1 MTTLWQDTLYGCR
14 MLRNRPGFTIAAVLS
29 LALGIG
35 ANTTIFSIING
46 TLLSSLP
53 FHDPDRLAIL
63 WSAPT
68 NRPDARNSV
77 TAANYLAWKDHAKSF
92 SAIGGVYART
102 GNLAAGENGAPA
114 QTAETQM
121 VTASAW
127 EVLGVKPLLGRV
139 FTPEEDQPGKAAP
152 VAVLSYGFWQQ
163 YFNGRADVIGQ
174 VFDLD
179 SEKTTVIGVMPKGFL
194 FRDEETKM
202 WIPMNFSPQQLNSA
216 ASFLLVAARL
226 RDGVSLQQA
235 AAEMSSIGKG
245 LQEAFPE
252 RKKNLSIR
260 VEPIR
265 QAFFSG
271 LDQPLLVLQG
281 AVLFVLLIACA
292 NVAGL
297 LLARASARG
306 TEVAV
311 RGALGAGRA
320 RLIRQ
325 MLTESVI
332 LSLAGGVL
340 GAALGWA
347 GLRALLASLDPGEL
361 PSGIGVDYRVLIFTA
376 AISILTGLVFGLA
389 PALQTT
395 KVDLVAQLKEAGRTG
410 MEAGSKQ
417 RLRSIMVGAQIAFA
431 LILLIGAGLMM
442 TSFLKLRSN
451 PLGMDT
457 SNVLNFEFRFGQ
469 NQLMQAVGR
478 YRNVGLWEIFPVVG
492 QTYQRIF
499 ERMQTVPGVVSAA
512 AISRAPGSGD
522 WMGMGFQIAG
532 QPARDPNTPGG
543 NNMQAAYFAI
553 TPGYFHTMRIP
564 VLRGREFNDR
574 DTAAGPPVIVIN
586 KAMADRWFPNQ
597 NPLGQRI
604 ALDFVPDEPLR
615 EVIGVVGNTL
625 ASIYQRNPEPTSFI
639 PHLQQTT
646 RWQGPSWNYRAAMV
660 FVLRTSGDPNALI
673 PAVRS
678 AVAEIDPSKPASEM
692 RTIDQMLRS
701 RTSGDRLFTMLL
713 GIFGAAAAVLAAIG
727 IYGVMA
733 YAVAQRTREIGVRMA
748 LGASA
753 PNVVRLVLRQVLIL
767 VAAGMLLGLAGAYGL
782 TRFVQNLL
790 WNVSPTDPVVFTT
803 VAIGLFLTSIVACLV
818 PTFRATR
825 IDPATALRYE

>member
-1 MTTLWQDTLYGCR
+1 MTTLWQDIQYACR

-53 FHDPDRLAIL
+53 FQNSDRLAIL
-63 WSAPT
+63 WSVPI
-68 NRPDARNSV
+68 NRPDARSSV

-92 SAIGGVYART
+92 AAIGGVYNRT
-102 GNLAAGENGAPA
+102 GNLAAGQNGAPA
-114 QTAETQM
+114 ETAETQM

-127 EVLGVKPLLGRV
+127 DVLGVKPMLGRF
-139 FTPEEDQPGKAAP
+139 FTADEDQPGKAAP
-152 VAVLSYGFWQQ
+152 VAVLSYDFWQRH
-163 YFNGRADVIGQ
+163 FNGRADIIGQ

-179 SEKTTVIGVMPKGFL
+179 SDKTTVIGVMPQGFH
-194 FRDEETKM
+194 FRDESTKM
-202 WIPMNFSPQQLNSA
+202 WIPMNFSPQQLSSA
-216 ASFLLVAARL
+216 ASFLTVAGRL
-226 RDGVSLQQA
+226 RDGVSMAQA
-235 AAEMSSIGKG
+235 GAEMSSLGKG
-245 LQEAFPE
+245 LAEQFPD
-252 RKKNLSIR
+252 RDKNLTIR

-265 QAFFSG
+265 AAFFTN
-271 LDQPLLVLQG
+271 LDQPLLILQG

-311 RGALGAGRA
+311 RAALGAGRG

-340 GAALGWA
+340 GAVIGWA
-347 GLRALLASLDPGEL
+347 GLRALLASLDPGDL
-361 PSGIGVDYRVLIFTA
+361 PSGIGIDYRVLIFTA
-376 AISILTGLVFGLA
+376 GVSIVTGLVFGLA
-389 PALQTT
+389 PALQAT
-395 KVDLVAQLKEAGRTG
+395 KVDLVTQLKEAGRTG

-417 RLRSIMVGAQIAFA
+417 RLRGIMVGAQVSLA

-442 TSFLKLRSN
+442 TSFLKLRAN

-457 SNVLNFEFRFGQ
+457 SKVLTFEFRFGQ
-469 NQLMQAVGR
+469 NQLMKAVGR
-478 YRNVGLWEIFPVVG
+478 YRGVGLWEIFPSAG

-499 ERMQTVPGVVSAA
+499 ERIQSIPGVVSAA

-543 NNMQAAYFAI
+543 NNLQAAYFAT

-564 VLRGREFNDR
+564 LIQGREFNDR

-597 NPLGQRI
+597 NPIGQRI
-604 ALDFVPDEPLR
+604 ALDFVPDEPMR

-625 ASIYQRNPEPTSFI
+625 ASVYQKNPEPTLFI
-639 PHLQQTT
+639 PHLQQAQ
-646 RWQGPSWNYRAAMV
+646 RWQGPSWNYRAAMA
-660 FVLRTSGDPNALI
+660 FVLRTDGDPDALI
-673 PAVRS
+673 PAVRR
-678 AVAEIDPSKPASEM
+678 AVAEIDPSKPAAEM
-692 RTIDQMLRS
+692 RTLDQMLNS
-701 RTSGDRLFTMLL
+701 RTSGDRTFAILFT
-713 GIFGAAAAVLAAIG
+713 IFGAAAALLAAIG

-733 YAVAQRTREIGVRMA
+733 YAVAQRTREIGVRIA

-753 PNVVRLVLRQVLIL
+753 PNVVRLVMRQVLIL
-767 VAAGMLLGLAGAYGL
+767 VIAGMLLGLAGAYGL
-782 TRFVQNLL
+782 TRFLQDAL
-790 WNVSPTDPVVFTT
+790 WNVSPTDPVIFAA
-803 VAIGLFLTSIVACLV
+803 VAAGLFLTSIVACLV
-818 PTFRATR
+818 PTFRAMR